1 MRQVVLR
8 PSRVFAARLRAFSTE
23 TATRQPAVLF
33 VGKNSEQRQN
43 ALLGPSA
50 AFPLPGDVSV
60 SPAHSLASPASAS
73 SMQTAAKQENAPLS
87 SLPTHSLIEL
97 TSYPT
102 LATSP
107 QKAQENYLAEFAP
120 SDLDVE
126 MVAQPCPKLM
136 QRDLNRLF
144 PGMNIPAANVTVLN
158 LAQQTKFDQKA
169 WTPEMETERDTLTA
183 SFISAASDICSTL
196 QRCGYWAD
204 FVDPA
209 SGRPYLGKFVN
220 TSLFETDD
228 AYRKMGF
235 KIEDLG
241 CCKVLQHAA
250 WGSRAFV
257 GTIFTDAPVDS
268 QIVRDMITKL
278 RD

>member
-1 MRQVVLR
+1 QMRQVVLR
-8 PSRVFAARLRAFSTE
+8 PSRVFAVRLRAFSTE
-23 TATRQPAVLF
+23 TATRQPAIIF
-33 VGKNSEQRQN
+33 MGKNGEQRQN

-50 AFPLPGDVSV
+50 AFPLPGDVSL
-60 SPAHSLASPASAS
+60 SAATTTALGASPR
-73 SMQTAAKQENAPLS
+73 AAPKEPNAPLS
-87 SLPTHSLIEL
+87 ALPSHSLSDL
-97 TSYPT
+97 TAYPT
-102 LATSP
+102 ILSSP

-120 SDLDVE
+120 SDLAVE
-126 MVAQPCPKLM
+126 MVAQECPKLM

-144 PGMNIPAANVTVLN
+144 PGMNIAASNVTVLN
-158 LAQQTKFDQKA
+158 LAQQTEYDQKA
-169 WTPEMETERDTLTA
+169 WSPEMETERDTLTA
-183 SFISAASDICSTL
+183 SFISAASSICSTL

-235 KIEDLG
+235 KIEDMG
-241 CCKVLQHAA
+241 CCKVLQHAT

-257 GTIFTDAPVDS
+257 GTIFTDAPVES
-268 QIVRDMITKL
+268 TIVRDMIAKL
-278 RD
+278 RDE

>member
-1 MRQVVLR
+1 FQMRQVVLR
-8 PSRVFAARLRAFSTE
+8 PSRVFSARLRAFSTD
-23 TATRQPAVLF
+23 TAHQQPHVLF
-33 VGKNSEQRQN
+33 VAKNADQRQN

-50 AFPLPGDVSV
+50 SFPLPGDVT
-60 SPAHSLASPASAS
+60 ASAI
-73 SMQTAAKQENAPLS
+73 QGRTTVTAVKTENAQLS
-87 SLPTHSLIEL
+87 TLPTHSLLEL
-97 TSYPT
+97 TTYPAVT
-102 LATSP
+102 SSP
-107 QKAQENYLAEFAP
+107 QTAQENYLTEFAP
-120 SDLDVE
+120 SDLSVE
-126 MVAQPCPKLM
+126 MIAQPCPKLM
-136 QRDLNRLF
+136 QRDLDRLF
-144 PGMNIPAANVTVLN
+144 PGMNIATSNVTVLN
-158 LAQQTKFDQKA
+158 LAQQTEYDQKA

-183 SFISAASDICSTL
+183 SFISAASSICSTL

-235 KIEDLG
+235 KVEDLG
-241 CCKVLQHAA
+241 CCKVLQHAT

-268 QIVRDMITKL
+268 QIVQDMIAKL
-278 RD
+278 RDE